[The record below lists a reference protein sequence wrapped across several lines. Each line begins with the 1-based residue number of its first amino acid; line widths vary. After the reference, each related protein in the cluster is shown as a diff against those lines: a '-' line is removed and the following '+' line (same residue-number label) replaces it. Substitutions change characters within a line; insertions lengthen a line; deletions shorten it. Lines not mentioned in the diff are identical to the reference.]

1 MYNQNLFKQRLIKLK
16 EDAEL
21 TYGEIAEFAD
31 LSKSTLV
38 SYVYYDKLPSI
49 SAIYALADVFRVSID
64 YLVGRSEVRGKK

>member
-1 MYNQNLFKQRLIKLK
+1 MYDQRLFKQRLIALK

-38 SYVYYDKLPSI
+38 SYVYYDKMPSI
-49 SAIYALADVFRVSID
+49 SAIYALADVFRISID